1 MGTSP
6 TNISNSFIFW
16 HLNSN
21 VNSKW
26 WFNGTQIRTNNEIS
40 DIRIKK
46 DIIDI
51 INPIDKLL
59 LLEPKEYML
68 CDDKDYLKKYG
79 IIAQDVKEVM
89 PEFVYTD
96 EDYIANIYSKG
107 KYNKYLVNNEYIYII
122 EIEKDIT
129 NIINIGD
136 EIKILLE
143 NKKNKNQEII
153 IEEIPY
159 HNRYKRR
166 YIKVKSIIDN
176 KRIEIEK
183 ELEIEKEDK
192 EDIFIY
198 GKKVNDFLKLDYS
211 SLYALNIAFNK
222 ELFNI
227 FIKQKNKI
235 SNLINRISFI
245 ENYITSNL

>member
-6 TNISNSFIFW
+6 TNISNSFVFW

-26 WFNGTQIRTNNEIS
+26 WFNGTITSTNNEIS

-46 DIIDI
+46 DIINI

-59 LLEPKEYML
+59 LIKPKEYML

-79 IIAQDVKEVM
+79 IIAQDVKEVI

-107 KYNKYLVNNEYIYII
+107 KYNKYLLNNEYIYII

-153 IEEIPY
+153 IEELPY

-183 ELEIEKEDK
+183 ELEIEEEDK
-192 EDIFIY
+192 EYIFIY

-211 SLYALNIAFNK
+211 SLYTLNIEFSK
-222 ELFNI
+222 ELYKKIINQNI
-227 FIKQKNKI
+227 FIE
-235 SNLINRISFI
+235 NLENRLLLI
-245 ENYITSNL
+245 ENKLNNK